1 MLGGLIPDLDTRAS
15 YIGRVLRLNSGTP
28 ERYVGHRTFTHS
40 LLLQGIAGLLAWW
53 LLPGGYALALIAGW
67 VSHSWCDMMTK
78 GQGC

>member
-1 MLGGLIPDLDTRAS
+1 MLGGLSPDLDTRTS
-15 YIGRVLRLNSGTP
+15 YIGRVLRLNSGTL

-67 VSHSWCDMMTK
+67 VSHSWCEMMTK
-78 GQGC
+78 G